1 MIFNFSFLI
10 KKTFKFLDFLIFNFY
25 ARILIIFL
33 SIISLCY
40 GLYVANTL
48 GSIDF
53 QYSPTT
59 LFRDK
64 INPYDYFLYSPTKE
78 KIILSQKPVYAHLL
92 YIFFYPFALIKWEVA
107 RLVWSIINVLLG
119 FIIVIFLCKKSK
131 LNFYDTLFILSIF
144 FLSTPFRVCVGNGQI
159 SLLVLASFCCVFIK
173 NINIKSTFLGLSYIK
188 YSFAPI
194 LAFAVFFKYG
204 FKYLFI
210 SGLLGLLG
218 WIFFSIYLHQG
229 IFYTLFQPLQVGL
242 KAFGYSSTIGD
253 LFTILNNFFSFNSY
267 FSILLVLFFNL
278 YIAKKISKIRS
289 DLLFLSLISVI
300 NLMSFGHL
308 IYDYIFLLP
317 LLIYNFKSKTKISS
331 KISIFIIFYFFFGIK
346 FIEFMSIFI
355 LNEKILYQNIF
366 VIIINFILMG
376 FLFIINYYNLNY
388 FYKFNIVKNFK

>member
-1 MIFNFSFLI
+1 MIFNFLI
-10 KKTFKFLDFLIFNFY
+10 KKKFKFLVFLIFNFY
-25 ARILIIFL
+25 VRILIIFL

-40 GLYVANTL
+40 ALYVANTF

-59 LFRDK
+59 LFRDQ

-78 KIILSQKPVYAHLL
+78 KIILSQGPVYAHLL
-92 YIFFYPFALIKWEVA
+92 YIFLFPFTLIKWEAA

-119 FIIVIFLCKKSK
+119 FTIVIFLCKKNK
-131 LNFYDTLFILSIF
+131 LKFYDTLFILSTF

-173 NINIKSTFLGLSYIK
+173 NINIKSTLLGLSYIK

-229 IFYTLFQPLQVGL
+229 ILYTLFQPLQVGL
-242 KAFGYSSTIGD
+242 KAFGYSLTIGD
-253 LFTILNNFFSFNSY
+253 LFTILNNFFNFNSY
-267 FSILLVLFFNL
+267 FSIVVVLFFNL
-278 YIAKKISKIRS
+278 YISKKISKIRS

-317 LLIYNFKSKTKISS
+317 LLIYNFKSKTKVSS

-346 FIEFMSIFI
+346 FIEFMRIFI
-355 LNEKILYQNIF
+355 LNEKIINQSIF
-366 VIIINFILMG
+366 LIIINFILMG
-376 FLFIINYYNLNY
+376 FLFIVNYYNLNY
-388 FYKFNIVKNFK
+388 FYKFNVIKNLK